1 MGEGWD
7 GVFNYQMGCMWKNI
21 FFFFHSGWPQRLD
34 LGRGESFSLR
44 MRMSLSS
51 MSTVSDDGVCC
62 SVTGDILVNLAG
74 SLGED
79 SNTESGNN

>member
-21 FFFFHSGWPQRLD
+21 FFFHSGWPQRLD
-34 LGRGESFSLR
+34 LGRGESFLLR